1 MPECK
6 ITLYQASR
14 DELLSSD
21 NALAPIIKEN
31 HSFFLRLCESV
42 NEVTLTILKRLDS
55 VLNPDSKAT
64 FTQYHR
70 KEKSSLS
77 TLSMFR
83 YPKQETLDV
92 GVGHNK
98 HTDLGTLTFLL
109 CEQWGLQVLSD
120 SPSGWQFVAPKPGR
134 AIINVGDTLRF
145 LSGNRL
151 RSAVHRVTPVHELQ
165 LYDRF
170 SIAYFLRAEDNAM
183 FKATK
188 DRTVS
193 AKSWHDEKF
202 DVFRQTHDEQARDSV
217 LTGGMEFNEEIVI

>member
-1 MPECK
+1 M
-6 ITLYQASR
+6 
-14 DELLSSD
+14 LSSD
-21 NALAPIIKEN
+21 NALAPIVREN
-31 HSFFLRLCESV
+31 HSFFLRVCESA
-42 NEVTLTILKRLDS
+42 NRVTLTILKRLDS
-55 VLNPDSKAT
+55 VLNPDGKAT
-64 FTQYHR
+64 FAQYHR
-70 KEKSSLS
+70 EGKSSLS

-83 YPKQETLDV
+83 YPKQDSLNV

-120 SPSGWQFVAPKPGR
+120 SPSGWHFVAPKPGH

-170 SIAYFLRAEDNAM
+170 SITYFLRAENNAI
-183 FKATK
+183 FEATGG
-188 DRTVS
+188 RTVS

-202 DVFRQTHDEQARDSV
+202 DVFRQTHEEQAQDSV
-217 LTGGMEFNEEIVI
+217 LTGGMEFNEEIVT